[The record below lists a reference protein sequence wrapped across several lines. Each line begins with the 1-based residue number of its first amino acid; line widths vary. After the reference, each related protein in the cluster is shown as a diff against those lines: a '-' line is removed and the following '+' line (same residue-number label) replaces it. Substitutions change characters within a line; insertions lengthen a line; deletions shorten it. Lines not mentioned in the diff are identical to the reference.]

1 MTPNTPSVE
10 RSCKK
15 RMYSTTPSTIPE
27 FLIIICRYIITNYE
41 QWTFSVHQANFE
53 GDLSEQ
59 IVPISLVNA
68 TTEPKHQSR
77 ISQGTVVG
85 ASVGAATSFL
95 ILTVILFITLRK
107 WRNRVSE
114 RNKSNGLASL
124 DLPNVLSASDTIYE
138 IDNNSLFW
146 GYREIPDT
154 GRGTAELLDRNR
166 PSGSGRV
173 IQEMPPHPPV
183 ELMTSQRSIETSMVQ
198 NSKTLNRFAT
208 SVSKGRLKEDRTS
221 CDESEGLG
229 RISLPTLPA
238 CQQPSSQRRSSY

>member
-15 RMYSTTPSTIPE
+15 RMYSTKPSTMPKP
-27 FLIIICRYIITNYE
+27 LSIIYRYIITDYE
-41 QWTFSVHQANFE
+41 HLTFSVHQAKFE

-68 TTEPKHQSR
+68 TTEPKHSNR
-77 ISQGTVVG
+77 ISRGTVVG

-95 ILTVILFITLRK
+95 ILIVILFFTLRK
-107 WRNRVSE
+107 WRSRVSE
-114 RNKSNGLASL
+114 RNKVNSLASL
-124 DLPNVLSASDTIYE
+124 DPPNVLSSDTIYE

-154 GRGTAELLDRNR
+154 GTGRPELLDRNL

-183 ELMTSQRSIETSMVQ
+183 ELMRSQRSIETSMVQ
-198 NSKTLNRFAT
+198 NAKTLNKFAT
-208 SVSKGRLKEDRTS
+208 SVSKGRSKEDRTS
-221 CDESEGLG
+221 CDESKGLG
-229 RISLPTLPA
+229 RTSLPTLPA
-238 CQQPSSQRRSSY
+238 CQQPSIQRRSSY